1 MTNPSSARCESH
13 RNRTM
18 RHRRPFFAAASSALR
33 SVHATARLD
42 RRRLHPSHGSPYGPV
57 LLGYRD
63 ARRVRSPRAGAGRK
77 GAPVAAHRK
86 GSRRIILRT
95 HTSLQLRDALS
106 PLTTIPLCCIV
117 VSLFLRVP
125 WPKSTRKNARA
136 ALFNFFSQ
144 LTALPLRDSCV
155 AIATSQQF
163 SVVIQSF

>member
-117 VSLFLRVP
+117 VSLSFSARRGRRVRERTRVLRFSIFFLN
-125 WPKSTRKNARA
+125 WPLCRFETV
-136 ALFNFFSQ
+136 AL
-144 LTALPLRDSCV
+144 L
-155 AIATSQQF
+155 
-163 SVVIQSF
+163 